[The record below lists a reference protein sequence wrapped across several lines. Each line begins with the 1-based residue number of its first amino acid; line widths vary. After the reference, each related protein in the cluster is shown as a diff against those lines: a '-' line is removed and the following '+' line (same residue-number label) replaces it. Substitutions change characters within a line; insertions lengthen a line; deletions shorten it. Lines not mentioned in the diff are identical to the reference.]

1 MNYQITRYPFEP
13 VTLHTGLNLIT
24 IEDLQLFFDFC
35 QDFQSEEEKTIIASE
50 GKQLVLQKNV
60 TFFGDVTRV
69 FDFNQLYLKAAIKT
83 LSKSFD
89 ELDLQQLEDF
99 NSHINQL
106 FTKVIFSS
114 NLPVDLNLEFDLM
127 EIIKSR
133 KIAIDMPILNTPYDK
148 IRSTIDLAAELS
160 DPHLLV
166 FTNAFQYLTMSQ
178 TNQLAEFSRLMERN
192 VLFLERFDSKIDLTE
207 AVSSYF
213 FDKDF
218 VQF

>member
-1 MNYQITRYPFEP
+1 MNYQITRYPFDP
-13 VTLHTGLNLIT
+13 VALDTGLNILSV
-24 IEDLQLFFDFC
+24 EDTQLFFDFC
-35 QDFQSEEEKTIIASE
+35 QDFQSEEGKTIITSG
-50 GKQLVLQKNV
+50 GKQLVMQKNM

-83 LSKSFD
+83 LSKNFD
-89 ELDLQQLEDF
+89 EMDLQQLDDL
-99 NSHINQL
+99 NGQINRL

-114 NLPVDLNLEFDLM
+114 NLPIDLNLEFDLM
-127 EIIKSR
+127 ETIKSR
-133 KIAIDMPILNTPYDK
+133 KIVIDMPILNTPYDK

-166 FTNAFQYLTMSQ
+166 FTNAFQYLTMGQ
-178 TNQLAEFSRLMERN
+178 TNQLAEYSRSMERN

-207 AVSSYF
+207 AANSYF